1 MPITASGIHI
11 SIIPP
16 IILELKPAMK
26 YKAQKIRIT
35 TMLVDKSGCF
45 AIRNHG
51 TNKSAMAFGEKPTV
65 HVKEEFFLEHFNAY
79 ARMPLTDDYDC
90 LFTEIDGVVWH
101 CLVGRCKP
109 CSPTEQN

>member
-1 MPITASGIHI
+1 MSNKEIDGVNVLLNAVANVDGILGI
-11 SIIPP
+11 
-16 IILELKPAMK
+16 
-26 YKAQKIRIT
+26 
-35 TMLVDKSGCF
+35 
-45 AIRNHG
+45 
-51 TNKSAMAFGEKPTV
+51 NKSAMAFGEKPTV
-65 HVKEEFFLEHFNAY
+65 HVKEGFFLEHFNAY